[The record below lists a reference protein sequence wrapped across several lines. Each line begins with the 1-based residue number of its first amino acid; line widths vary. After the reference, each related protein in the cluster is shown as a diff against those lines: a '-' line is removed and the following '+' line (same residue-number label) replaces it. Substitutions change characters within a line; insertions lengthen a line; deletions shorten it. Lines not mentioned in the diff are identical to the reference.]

1 VNKYEFCKLVV
12 NTVDHDGLDELSQL
26 GLLGWSIAGVIAT
39 RNPFASTVILQR
51 ECGTI
56 ERDATCQ

>member
-1 VNKYEFCKLVV
+1 MRKYEFCKIIINV
-12 NTVDHDGLDELSQL
+12 VDHDGLEELNAL
-26 GLLGWSIAGVIAT
+26 GQLGWSIAGIAAT
-39 RNPFASTVILQR
+39 RNPFASTVVLQR